1 MLQDL
6 GDAEDMAAG
15 QFLRGNLSLP
25 LQSLLQRASP
35 LTIEARIAGHQL
47 RFPLHCTLAAEGH
60 TELRIAAPTITELG
74 SPHLRA
80 WRLDEKAVLHT
91 SDAEYEVHSLSL
103 GGLIVAGLPP
113 TLAKGD
119 RLHGTLGIEGLP
131 PPDTERHPDK
141 ACPLPPAAA
150 ARLGHEIPAGQGRP
164 GATAGLALPA
174 SSGRLRPDLSGGLN
188 ATGEPGSPVSS
199 SPLIVRGR
207 RLPEFRTQHR
217 QPVS

>member
-91 SDAEYEVHSLSL
+91 GDAEYEVHSLSL

-131 PPDTERHPDK
+131 P
-141 ACPLPPAAA
+141 
-150 ARLGHEIPAGQGRP
+150 
-164 GATAGLALPA
+164 LAL
-174 SSGRLRPDLSGGLN
+174 SGTLIRHVHSHQQRHDWALKFQLDKGDQEQLRDWLFQRHQDAFVQAYQGD
-188 ATGEPGSPVSS
+188 
-199 SPLIVRGR
+199 
-207 RLPEFRTQHR
+207 
-217 QPVS
+217 

>member
-1 MLQDL
+1 MDKHQILTDEELAMLQDL

-113 TLAKGD
+113 TLTKGD

-131 PPDTERHPDK
+131 PWH
-141 ACPLPPAAA
+141 
-150 ARLGHEIPAGQGRP
+150 
-164 GATAGLALPA
+164 
-174 SSGRLRPDLSGGLN
+174 
-188 ATGEPGSPVSS
+188 
-199 SPLIVRGR
+199 
-207 RLPEFRTQHR
+207 
-217 QPVS
+217 

>member
-1 MLQDL
+1 MDKHQILTDEELAMLQDL

-80 WRLDEKAVLHT
+80 WRLDEKAVFHT

-119 RLHGTLGIEGLP
+119 RLHGTLDIEGLP
-131 PPDTERHPDK
+131 P
-141 ACPLPPAAA
+141 
-150 ARLGHEIPAGQGRP
+150 
-164 GATAGLALPA
+164 LAL
-174 SSGRLRPDLSGGLN
+174 SGTLIRHVQSHRKHHDWALKFQLDKGDQERLRDWLFQRHQDAFVQTYQGD
-188 ATGEPGSPVSS
+188 
-199 SPLIVRGR
+199 
-207 RLPEFRTQHR
+207 
-217 QPVS
+217 

>member
-1 MLQDL
+1 MDKHQILTDEELAMLQDL

-25 LQSLLQRASP
+25 LQSLLQRAST

-91 SDAEYEVHSLSL
+91 GDAEYEVHSLSL

-131 PPDTERHPDK
+131 PLT
-141 ACPLPPAAA
+141 
-150 ARLGHEIPAGQGRP
+150 
-164 GATAGLALPA
+164 
-174 SSGRLRPDLSGGLN
+174 LSG
-188 ATGEPGSPVSS
+188 T
-199 SPLIVRGR
+199 LIRHVHSHQ
-207 RLPEFRTQHR
+207 QHHHDWAMKFQLDKGDQEQLR
-217 QPVS
+217 DWLFQRHQDAFVQTYQGD